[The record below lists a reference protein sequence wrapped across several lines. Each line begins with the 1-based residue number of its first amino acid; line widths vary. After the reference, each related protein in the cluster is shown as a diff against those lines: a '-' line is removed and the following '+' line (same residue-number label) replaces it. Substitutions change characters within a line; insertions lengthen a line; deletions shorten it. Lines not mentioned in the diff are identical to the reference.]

1 MYARSTTVRGDAGRV
16 DQLIA
21 YAREEALPALQRMS
35 GNVGLS
41 LLADRDSGRCI
52 LTSAW
57 ADDTSMHATEQT
69 VADIRSRAAEIIG
82 GEHEAHAWEIA
93 VLHRAHLGHDG
104 ARTRVVWSEGDP
116 ARIDENL
123 TVFRTTM
130 LPRIEELPGFCSV
143 SLLVDRET
151 GRSALAVTHDCRADV
166 EKATEAGLALQQ
178 EFYAATGER
187 MADVADFDLVLHQLR
202 VPETV

>member
-1 MYARSTTVRGDAGRV
+1 MYARSTTVHGDAGRV
-16 DQLIA
+16 EELIA
-21 YAREEALPALQRMS
+21 YARDEVLPTLRRMS

-41 LLADRDSGRCI
+41 MLADRDSGRCI

-57 ADDTSMHATEQT
+57 ADDTSMHATEQS
-69 VADIRSRAAEIIG
+69 VVDFRRRAAEIMG

-104 ARTRVVWSEGDP
+104 ARTRVQWSEGDP
-116 ARIDENL
+116 ARIDENIG
-123 TVFRTTM
+123 TFRTTM

-143 SLLVDRET
+143 SLLVDREA
-151 GRSALAVTHDCRADV
+151 GRSALALTHDSRPDL
-166 EKATEAGLALQQ
+166 EKATEAASALQQ

-187 MADVADFDLVLHQLR
+187 MTDVADFDLVLHQLR